1 VSAQVL
7 SSGGGSEAAA
17 RRISLVGLT
26 LALGFVVVLAGAW
39 IAGTWLLD
47 AYGRPIANDFVDVW
61 AAGHLAL
68 DGNAAAAYDWT
79 LHKAAEVAAV
89 GHDFENYYGWHYPP
103 TFFFVAATL
112 AMLPYSAAA
121 LVWLGATLPVYVAA
135 VRHIVGERAGIFIAL
150 GSPAVL
156 WNASAGQNG
165 YFTAALMGGA
175 LGLMQRRPWLAGFCL
190 GLLSYKPH
198 LGLLFPLAL
207 IAGSRWRVFFG
218 AALVTAAL
226 AASSWLVFGEASWS
240 AFVEWIPTTSHVV
253 LGQGGA
259 DFSRLQSLFGL
270 VRMLGG
276 SELLAWQL
284 QGGCAGLLALTV
296 MLLWH
301 SGIAFELKAAALS
314 CAALLATPYLYI
326 YDLVALTIPVAFLL
340 RFAFA
345 RGLLPSEAA
354 GLSAAVAL
362 LLSHPYAQAQV
373 GVAATVIVAMLIVQ
387 RIALARRGENTA
399 PLTAT

>member
-1 VSAQVL
+1 VSTQVL
-7 SSGGGSEAAA
+7 SSGRSGAAA
-17 RRISLVGLT
+17 RRISLVGFT
-26 LALGFVVVLAGAW
+26 LALGFVIVLAGAW
-39 IAGTWLLD
+39 LAGTWLLD
-47 AYGRPIANDFVDVW
+47 PYNRPIANDFVNVW

-68 DGNAAAAYDWT
+68 EGNAAAAYDWT

-112 AMLPYSAAA
+112 AMLPFSTAAV
-121 LVWLGATLPVYVAA
+121 VWLGVTLPAFVAA
-135 VRHIVGERAGIFIAL
+135 VRHIIGSRAGIFIAL

-175 LGLMQRRPWLAGFCL
+175 LGLMQKRPWLAGLCL

-207 IAGSRWRVFFG
+207 IAGSCWRVFFS

-226 AASSWLVFGEASWS
+226 AAASWFVFGETSWT
-240 AFVEWIPTTSHVV
+240 AFLAWIPTTSHVV
-253 LGQGGA
+253 LGEGGA

-276 SELLAWQL
+276 GEVLAWQL
-284 QGGCAGLLALTV
+284 QAACAGLLAVAV

-301 SGIAFELKAAALS
+301 SSVAFELKAAALS

-340 RFAFA
+340 RFSFA
-345 RGLLPSEAA
+345 RGFLPSEAT
-354 GLSAAVAL
+354 GLGAAVAL
-362 LLSHPYAQAQV
+362 LLSYPYAQAQV
-373 GVAATVIVAMLIVQ
+373 GVAATMVVALLIVQ
-387 RIALARRGENTA
+387 RIVLAARNENAAALTPA
-399 PLTAT
+399 

>member
-1 VSAQVL
+1 MSPQIL
-7 SSGGGSEAAA
+7 SSGGGPETAA
-17 RRISLVGLT
+17 RRISLIGFT
-26 LALGFVVVLAGAW
+26 LALGFVVVLALAW
-39 IAGTWLLD
+39 IVGTWLLD

-61 AAGHLAL
+61 AAGRLAL

-103 TFFFVAATL
+103 TFFFVAVTL
-112 AMLPYSAAA
+112 ATLPYSTAA
-121 LVWLGATLPVYVAA
+121 LVWLGATLPAYVVA

-165 YFTAALMGGA
+165 YFTAALIGGA
-175 LGLMQRRPWLAGFCL
+175 LGLMQRRPWLAGLCL

-218 AALVTAAL
+218 AALVTTAL
-226 AASSWLVFGEASWS
+226 AVSSWLVFGEASWN

-270 VRMLGG
+270 VRTLGG

-284 QGGCAGLLALTV
+284 QGGCAGLLVLTV

-340 RFAFA
+340 RFGFA
-345 RGLLPSEAA
+345 RGLLPSEAV

-362 LLSHPYAQAQV
+362 LLSYPYAQAQV
-373 GVAATVIVAMLIVQ
+373 GVAATVIVAMLILQ
-387 RIALARRGENTA
+387 RIAMERRGEGMA
-399 PLTAT
+399 PLTPA